1 MKLFKVCLF
10 FILLFFLSVLVYL
23 TRYDAIESDVSI
35 LYVMLLEISVVII
48 TASICICYSI
58 EKTLQ
63 EKKRT
68 SILRPPIL
76 VYFCSVDEEK
86 TQFSVLL
93 HDRIIIGRNSSK
105 THIAYPHNILIE
117 EQHCELSYIEGN
129 MYIEDLHSRS
139 GTLLNNE
146 RITSKVPIQSGDII
160 TLGEIKLKIIWS
172 IEV

>member
-10 FILLFFLSVLVYL
+10 FILLFFLSVLFYV
-23 TRYDAIESDVSI
+23 TRYDAIESDVSFF
-35 LYVMLLEISVVII
+35 YVMLLEISVVVI
-48 TASICICYSI
+48 TASICVCYSI
-58 EKTLQ
+58 ERSLH
-63 EKKRT
+63 EKKII
-68 SILRPPIL
+68 SNLRPPIL
-76 VYFCSVDEEK
+76 VYFCSVDEET
-86 TQFSVLL
+86 TQFSALL

-117 EQHCELSYIEGN
+117 EQHCELSYIDGN